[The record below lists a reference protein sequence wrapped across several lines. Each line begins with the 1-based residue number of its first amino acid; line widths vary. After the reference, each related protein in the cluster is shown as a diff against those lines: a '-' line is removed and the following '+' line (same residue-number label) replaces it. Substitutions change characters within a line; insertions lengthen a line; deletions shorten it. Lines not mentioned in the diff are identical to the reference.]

1 MQFGL
6 LHILTRHVPTAI
18 LNFDQHFHDPK
29 LQNCTLRGWMVM
41 GQLSKPQVLVAAGA
55 TALLL
60 AGFVAPWLHVD
71 GNKNQQNQLQ
81 HGFCNCQTMLLL
93 AHVELQSKL

>member
-1 MQFGL
+1 
-6 LHILTRHVPTAI
+6 
-18 LNFDQHFHDPK
+18 
-29 LQNCTLRGWMVM
+29 M

-71 GNKNQQNQLQ
+71 GNKIKRISCNTE
-81 HGFCNCQTMLLL
+81 GNCQTMLLL
-93 AHVELQSKL
+93 AHVELQSKF